1 MNQPVPAKFQGYS
14 AMLKKWNFDTSE
26 LVGFF
31 ALSQSK
37 VITFQNFMFQ
47 NFSFGNTSK
56 SEIVW
61 WYLAAWEGK
70 KLLPVSVS
78 WEKLPK
84 SSVATPG
91 FLNCAACRRRGLIWA
106 MTLGLFDSDFG
117 VRTPRAENWSGTV
130 KVLKLCQIHKAL
142 VAPRHYLNE
151 GKWVHTIIKSILECQ
166 LPFQGIIS
174 STEFFFM
181 TFPYG

>member
-37 VITFQNFMFQ
+37 VITSQKFMFQ

-70 KLLPVSVS
+70 KLLPVSVP

-84 SSVATPG
+84 SSVAAPG
-91 FLNCAACRRRGLIWA
+91 FLNCAACRLRGLVWA
-106 MTLGLFDSDFG
+106 MTLGLFRFWLWSQDSQSWKLVWDS
-117 VRTPRAENWSGTV
+117 EGTET
-130 KVLKLCQIHKAL
+130 LSDPQSPGSSQAL
-142 VAPRHYLNE
+142 PQWR
-151 GKWVHTIIKSILECQ
+151 KMSC
-166 LPFQGIIS
+166 
-174 STEFFFM
+174 
-181 TFPYG
+181 